1 MAQVIKLKR
10 SSVAGKAPSTSDLQ
24 LGEIAVNT
32 ADGKIYFEKNDG
44 SPSVQTILTTNS
56 QTTGSI
62 EITGNIS
69 GSAASTGSF
78 GHIMVGGGNFTSAS
92 LAAGG
97 GSGEDNEFSFKTISV
112 SGQSDVVADTTT
124 DTLTFAAGSN
134 MTITTNA
141 GSDTITFAS
150 AGGASVETA
159 SKVSNTH
166 TSTDTDYAVPFI
178 GSYLSGT
185 HTLYTDSSNSFKYNP
200 DSDTL
205 TVSNIVGTATSAN
218 SASKVQNTH
227 TATDADY
234 AIPFL
239 SSYLSGHRV
248 MYTDS
253 SNSFKYNPDSDT
265 LTVSNIAGATIPNAH
280 SASKVQNT
288 HTSTDTD
295 YAVPFLS
302 SYLSGHRKMFTD
314 SSNNFKFNP
323 DSDTLT
329 VSNIVGTVTTA
340 NSASKVQNTHS
351 STDADYAIPFIGSYL
366 SGHHT
371 MRTDSGNTFKFNPSS
386 DTLTVDNVTVSGNLT
401 VTGTTTSINSTTLN
415 IGDRIIEI
423 AGSAT
428 SDAGIYV
435 RDATGSQT
443 GSLLW
448 DVSENRWM
456 GGLKDSEV
464 NLVTISSTDTLT
476 NKTLTSPDINGGTI
490 DDVTRVSG
498 SAASTGS
505 FGRIEG
511 DGGGITLIDGN
522 KISLGSDND
531 GSIKHTGTNLQ
542 ILETTGNIQLIN
554 YANDKD
560 VVLSTDDGS
569 GGTTAYITLDGS
581 TTKVEI
587 AKDTNFAGN
596 VSGSVAST
604 GSFGHLMVG
613 GGNFTSASLAG
624 GGSGTGFPFTGSA
637 GLSGSMDIIGSG
649 SNIFTVDGTNGRL
662 FSVSDEMSGSVFS
675 ANLVSGLPV
684 IEAFSDNIVKIGAYA
699 DPIII
704 SGSGMISGSSA
715 STASFGHY
723 ANISASVA
731 AAGFGSGGGGGAVS
745 AVANGSNNR
754 IATFSSADA
763 LNGEAN
769 LTFDGST
776 LGVTGAITATGNIS
790 SSLTSTGSFGHLRTT
805 TALFEPTV
813 DRTVRVVGSANT
825 LLDLVSTDAN
835 AYIKFIDSNTSSPG
849 NWFGSIGNNL
859 IFYPND
865 GSSTIPI
872 LTLTSTSV
880 SGSAASTGSFG
891 SLVVSDKVQGNLTLS
906 GNVTP
911 SGNNAKNLGAA
922 SNVWANFY
930 AYDIH
935 GTRSISGSA
944 VSTGSFG
951 HLMVG
956 GGNFTSASLA
966 AGGGGGGSDDTSWK
980 TGTATLF
987 SGSLASSASFGK
999 GGVKI
1004 IDSDLETQVIT
1015 RDWDLSTVS
1024 LDKYMQDGGVSDEWG
1039 DGWGITASPDGRNV
1053 YVSLIGS
1060 GDLADSIAQYSLSG
1074 SWDIGSRTLHGSKS
1088 VATQGSLHR
1097 AMVFSP
1103 DGTKLITMDTDNS
1116 KYNEYDLTKPWDIT
1130 TLTYVQN
1137 ATLQGSSQQGI
1148 TAKPDGSALY
1158 QIGEND
1164 SVLELGMTTA
1174 WDVSTIS
1181 VTSTTSVSGDG
1192 GTEHSDIFFR
1202 PDGRFAYLFDKNAKD
1217 LHEWKLSTPWKF
1229 STAAYTGKN
1238 TNMSGLIKVWGNPEG
1253 TRLFGLDYGNER
1265 INQYSWNGGPSAHQ
1279 TSSIDIIGKTGI
1291 GGDAII
1297 YQNLDVHG
1305 KVNGYDAEFKG
1316 DISGSATSTGSFAH
1330 LKVGGGNF
1338 TSASLAAGGGGGS
1351 GPSAAQVSGSWR
1363 GELSSSA
1370 VTVVGGGVS
1379 GSSVSTGSFGHI
1391 MVGGGNFTSASL
1403 AGGGGGASNAF
1414 KTISVSGQSDVVAD
1428 SATDTL
1434 TLVAGSNMTLT
1445 TSAGGDSITFA
1456 SSGGG
1461 GGSGTNSGSYTFTQA
1476 GDSTS
1481 WAITHSLGT
1490 KHNAVT
1496 VYDDSHQVVIPT
1508 SITADDANK
1517 TTIGFS
1523 SATSGY
1529 AVINSGGTT
1538 GTVTRISTDGSHVHH
1553 QSGDSTNWVI
1563 THSLNS
1569 KYPNVTVYD
1578 DSDEVII
1585 PTSIK
1590 ADTLDT
1596 ATVTFSAATAGRAI
1610 FSMGGNLSGSLTSTG
1625 SFGRV
1630 DVQDGFY
1637 DGGTKL
1643 SVPDYVFEPEYE
1655 LKSIS
1660 ELDVHISQSK
1670 HLPNVPDMNAIEE
1683 WKQLSMGDRDML
1695 LLEKIEEMSLYIIQL
1710 HKRLEKLEK
1719 KS

>member
-166 TSTDTDYAVPFI
+166 TATDTDFAVPFI

-560 VVLSTDDGS
+560 IILSTDDGS

-731 AAGFGSGGGGGAVS
+731 AAGFGSGGGGGGAVS

-776 LGVTGAITATGNIS
+776 LGVTGAITATGNVS
-790 SSLTSTGSFGHLRTT
+790 SSLTSTGSFGRLQTAGNLGVNGGIIDLKNNGAQSEIRLYCESSNAHYASLKAPAHSAFEGNVTLTLPATTDTIVGRTT
-805 TALFEPTV
+805 T
-813 DRTVRVVGSANT
+813 DT
-825 LLDLVSTDAN
+825 LTN
-835 AYIKFIDSNTSSPG
+835 K
-849 NWFGSIGNNL
+849 
-859 IFYPND
+859 
-865 GSSTIPI
+865 
-872 LTLTSTSV
+872 TLTSPDINTPDIDGGTIDNTV
-880 SGSAASTGSFG
+880 IGGSTKAAGSF
-891 SLVVSDKVQGNLTLS
+891 TTITAT
-906 GNVTP
+906 GNVSSSLT
-911 SGNNAKNLGAA
+911 
-922 SNVWANFY
+922 
-930 AYDIH
+930 
-935 GTRSISGSA
+935 
-944 VSTGSFG
+944 STGSFG

-966 AGGGGGGSDDTSWK
+966 AGGGGGGGSDDTSWK
-980 TGTATLF
+980 TGAATLF

-1074 SWDIGSRTLHGSKS
+1074 SWDIGSRTLHGSKDIS
-1088 VATQGSLHR
+1088 SQGSLHR

-1116 KYNEYDLTKPWDIT
+1116 KYNEYNLTKPWDIT

-1351 GPSAAQVSGSWR
+1351 GPSAAQVSGSWK
-1363 GELSSSA
+1363 GELSSSL
-1370 VTVVGGGVS
+1370 VKVVGGGVS

-1403 AGGGGGASNAF
+1403 AAGGGGGGASNAF